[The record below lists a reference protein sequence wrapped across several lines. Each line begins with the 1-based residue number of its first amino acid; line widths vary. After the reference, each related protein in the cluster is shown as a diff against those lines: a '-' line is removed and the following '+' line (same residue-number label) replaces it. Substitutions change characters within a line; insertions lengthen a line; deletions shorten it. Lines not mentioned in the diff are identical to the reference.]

1 MRAKMLLRLVK
12 IDTLGQKPGD
22 RVIEEPGSGQYPEHV
37 TEDRGASG
45 PNILIDPHRALRHD
59 KVRVG
64 GSTPTVVVLC
74 CSVVV
79 MLVIFQQWR
88 VI

>member
-1 MRAKMLLRLVK
+1 MRPKS
-12 IDTLGQKPGD
+12 PGD
-22 RVIEEPGSGQYPEHV
+22 P
-37 TEDRGASG
+37 G
-45 PNILIDPHRALRHD
+45 PNICIDPHRALRHD

-64 GSTPTVVVLC
+64 ASTPTVVVLC